1 MLPSVAGGQN
11 LVINDT
17 LVLLNLG
24 LLDKSKAPLLQY
36 CFSQDLEYWFTAS
49 DLLLINWQHGDDRT
63 QVSLL
68 QNLKYRSRF
77 NNSRNFTISTSFVHL
92 LGLQFF
98 FDSLTCFQPDENTL
112 DTRIDLRIRKNLT
125 FNILA
130 NFSTRLFNSYQY
142 SSGQSG
148 KVIKTLNSSFLTP
161 LLCTFSAGFG
171 LIVPKL
177 GRLNL
182 GVSAAKLTVVSN
194 KNIYEELGVTDFY
207 GVPKNRNHA
216 FEYGLSMQILLDK
229 DVFKRVHWNCDV
241 LIFKNYRKPVDLVM
255 KSIIGIKITK
265 YLRTSIQTRVFYEQ
279 EMSKSIQFENLVSLG
294 LYFCL

>member
-1 MLPSVAGGQN
+1 MS
-11 LVINDT
+11 DT
-17 LVLLNLG
+17 LVLVNLG
-24 LLDKSKAPLLQY
+24 LLDKSKSPLLQY

-49 DLLLINWQHGDDRT
+49 DLLSINWQHGNNRN

-68 QNLKYRSRF
+68 QNLKYRSKF
-77 NNSRNFTISTSFVHL
+77 STSRNFTISTSFVHL

-112 DTRIDLRIRKNLT
+112 DTRIDLRIRNNFT

-148 KVIKTLNSSFLTP
+148 RVIKTLNSSFLTP

-177 GRLNL
+177 GRLNM
-182 GVSAAKLTVVSN
+182 GFSAAKLTLVSN
-194 KNIYEELGVTDFY
+194 KNIYDELGVTDFY
-207 GVPKNRNHA
+207 GVPKNRNHT
-216 FEYGLSMQILLDK
+216 FEYGLSMQLLLDK

-241 LIFKNYRKPVDLVM
+241 LVFKNYHKPIDLVM
-255 KSIIGIKITK
+255 KSLIGIKITR
-265 YLRTSIQTRVFYEQ
+265 YLRTSIQTHIYYEQ
-279 EMSKSIQFENLVSLG
+279 EMSKSIQVENLLSLG